1 MPNSLSRDT
10 TSSITH
16 VFISSM
22 ILDNIRVITDK
33 NKCSIFYNITSL
45 SSRFCYTG
53 RVSFLNDTLHEK
65 CAVVG
70 ISTTKSDSEAAHTAY
85 RALFSLQHRGVEA
98 SGMVATNGGILLS
111 VRKPGMV
118 RDVFH
123 ESDIEGLK
131 GNIVVGH
138 NRYST
143 NGNRHAHLQPV
154 VNESIGFALAHN
166 GNIPDTTELEAY
178 LEKRGYI
185 TDQYNDSE
193 LFGNAI
199 ASKLHGGRTFNDAIT
214 EISAITN
221 GAYACVATHGGDLV
235 GFRDPHGIRPLEIGE
250 FDGGIILASET
261 CALDTIGA
269 KHIRSVKP
277 GEVVRVREGKIVE
290 TYEFAEGVEQFDA
303 FELVYFARHD
313 SMQLGQRVDVVRRR
327 FGAELAALHQP
338 KGDKN
343 SVIVTAVP
351 DTSVPAAESYAAEL
365 GLQYKTAIIKNRYI
379 GRTFMQPTQ
388 ASRQDSL
395 RLKHT
400 MIPELIAGKDIIM
413 IDDSIVRGNTLPRL
427 VALARELGARS
438 VMVLIASPPIRYPD
452 FYGVDTPSQG
462 ELMAANMSVEE
473 MQGKVGADYLGF
485 LSVSSLVKAIGV
497 PRERLNLAAFTGEYP
512 VSIGDQQKSIRQPVS
527 LEYID

>member
-1 MPNSLSRDT
+1 MPARSPPNAR
-10 TSSITH
+10 
-16 VFISSM
+16 
-22 ILDNIRVITDK
+22 NAP
-33 NKCSIFYNITSL
+33 
-45 SSRFCYTG
+45 CYTKY
-53 RVSFLNDTLHEK
+53 VTYLSDTLHEK

-70 ISTTKSDSEAAHTAY
+70 VSMKKSGTEAAHTAY
-85 RALFSLQHRGVEA
+85 RALFALQHRGVEG
-98 SGMVATNGGILLS
+98 SGISTTDGGTIVS

-123 ESDIEGLK
+123 SSDIESLVGS
-131 GNIVVGH
+131 IAVGH

-154 VNESIGFALAHN
+154 LNESIGFALAHN

-185 TDQYNDSE
+185 TAQYNDSE

-199 ASKLHGGRTFNDAIT
+199 ASKLHGGRTFNDAIN
-214 EISAITN
+214 EISAITS

-250 FDGGIILASET
+250 LDGGIILASET
-261 CALDTIGA
+261 CALDTVGA
-269 KHIRSVKP
+269 VHVRSVNP
-277 GEVVRVREGKIVE
+277 GEIVTIRGGE
-290 TYEFAEGVEQFDA
+290 IIDSYQFTKGSEQLDA

-313 SMQLGQRVDVVRRR
+313 SVLLGQRVDVVRRR
-327 FGAELAALHQP
+327 FGAELAKIHQP
-338 KGDKN
+338 KTDKTTT
-343 SVIVTAVP
+343 IVTAVP

-365 GLQYKTAIIKNRYI
+365 SLPYKTAIIKNRYI

-400 MIPELIAGKDIIM
+400 MIPELIQGKDVVM

-427 VALARELGARS
+427 VALARELGAAS
-438 VMVLIASPPIRYPD
+438 VTILIASPPIRYPD
-452 FYGVDTPSQG
+452 FYGVDTPSQD
-462 ELMAANMSVEE
+462 ELMAANLTIEDMRETI
-473 MQGKVGADYLGF
+473 GADYLGF
-485 LSVSSLVKAIGV
+485 LSVSALVRSTGV
-497 PRERLNLAAFTGEYP
+497 EREQLNLAAFTGEYP
-512 VSIGDQQKSIRQPVS
+512 VSIGSQQATVREPISC
-527 LEYID
+527 EYAD